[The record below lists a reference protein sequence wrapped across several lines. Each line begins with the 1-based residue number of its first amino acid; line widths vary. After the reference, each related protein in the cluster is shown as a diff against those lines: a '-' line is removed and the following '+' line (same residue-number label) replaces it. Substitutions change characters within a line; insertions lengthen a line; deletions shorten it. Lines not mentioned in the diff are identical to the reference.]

1 MPSILLKSVVSLTGL
16 AAGFGAI
23 LAYASRVF
31 IVHHDPRVEQI
42 VGVLPGANCGACGFA
57 GCQGFAD
64 AVVKGTAPEDSFCPP
79 GGNETMVKI
88 AEIMGTAHAQV
99 VPNVAVVHCAG
110 GCSNSVQRVRYEG
123 LEDCRAAVLV
133 GGSPKA
139 CVFGCL
145 GLGTCRTV
153 CPFGAITLDEEGLVH
168 VDTKRCTGCGKC
180 VEACPV
186 RIIELVPR
194 DMRVH
199 VRCSSHDKGP
209 AAKKVCTV
217 ACIAC
222 QLCVKRCPHGA
233 IHMDDNLAVIDYA
246 KCTNCG
252 ICAAVCPTKAI
263 VDEVKA
269 RPKALIG
276 SRCEGKGLCKEV
288 CPVKAIQ
295 GEPGQRHEVARDA
308 CIGCGLCLDACP
320 TRAITMVGAL
330 GPQKERE

>member
-1 MPSILLKSVVSLTGL
+1 MQSILVKSVVSLTGL
-16 AAGFGAI
+16 AAGFGAV

-31 IVHHDPRVEQI
+31 AVHRDPRVER
-42 VGVLPGANCGACGFA
+42 VVEALPGANCGACGFP
-57 GCQGFAD
+57 GCQGFAE
-64 AVVKGTAPEDSFCPP
+64 ALVKGATPEGVFCPP

-88 AEIMGTAHAQV
+88 AEIMGKAHAQV
-99 VPNVAVVHCAG
+99 VPKVAVVYCAG
-110 GCSNSVQRVRYEG
+110 GRSNSVQRVRYEG
-123 LEDCRAAVLV
+123 LEDCRAAMLV

-145 GLGTCRTV
+145 GFGTCRAV
-153 CPFGAITLDEEGLVH
+153 CPFGAVEIDEDGLVH
-168 VDTKRCTGCGKC
+168 IDAKRCTGCGKC
-180 VEACPV
+180 VDACPV
-186 RIIELVPR
+186 RIIRLAPR

-199 VRCSSHDKGP
+199 VRCSSHDKGA
-209 AAKKVCTV
+209 AAKRVCTV

-222 QLCVKRCPHGA
+222 QLCVKKCPHGA
-233 IHMDDNLAVIDYA
+233 IRMDDNLAVIDYA

-252 ICAAVCPTKAI
+252 ICAAVCPTKTI
-263 VDEVKA
+263 VDAVKV

-276 SRCEGKGLCKEV
+276 TRCEGKGLCKDI

-295 GEPGQRHEVARDA
+295 GEPGQRHEVARDV
-308 CIGCGLCLDACP
+308 CIGCGLCLDVCP

>member
-1 MPSILLKSVVSLTGL
+1 VQSILMKSVLSLTGL

-31 IVHHDPRVEQI
+31 AVHRDPRVELV
-42 VGVLPGANCGACGFA
+42 VGALPGANCGACGFP
-57 GCQGFAD
+57 GCQGFAE
-64 AVVKGTAPEDSFCPP
+64 AIVKGTAHEDAFCPP
-79 GGNETMVKI
+79 GGNETMVRI
-88 AEIMGTAHAQV
+88 SEVMGTAHSQV

-110 GCSNSVQRVRYEG
+110 GRSNSVERIRYEG

-145 GLGTCRTV
+145 SLGTCRAV
-153 CPFGAITLDEEGLVH
+153 CPFDAITLDEDGLVH

-186 RIIELVPR
+186 KIIELVPR

-199 VRCSSHDKGP
+199 IWCSSHDKGP
-209 AAKKVCTV
+209 VAKKVCSV

-222 QLCVKRCPHGA
+222 QLCVKRCPHEA
-233 IHMDDNLAVIDYA
+233 IRMDDNLAVIDYA

-276 SRCEGKGLCKEV
+276 SRCEGKGRCKDV
-288 CPVKAIQ
+288 CPVKAIH
-295 GEPGQRHEVARDA
+295 GEPGRRHEVARDA